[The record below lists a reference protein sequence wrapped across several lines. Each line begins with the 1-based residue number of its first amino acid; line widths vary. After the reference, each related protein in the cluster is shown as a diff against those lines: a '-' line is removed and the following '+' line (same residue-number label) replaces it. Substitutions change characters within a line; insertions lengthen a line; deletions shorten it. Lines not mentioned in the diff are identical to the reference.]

1 MRLKDLKNRVD
12 ELCARGA
19 SVANTYVV
27 LHRDAI
33 YLGEFEDPE
42 DSGDGEGHWYLLDYV
57 ATLEKTDHID

>member
-1 MRLKDLKNRVD
+1 MTLRKLKERID

-19 SVANTYVV
+19 SVANTNVV

-33 YLGEFEDPE
+33 YLAEFEDPE

-57 ATLEKTDHID
+57 ATLEKTDRID